1 MCIRDRVYP
10 QPDAEMITLG
20 FTANVRVTNINGND
34 VPEKV
39 YERMDMMDRFP
50 ITKAEKMGHY
60 FEGADLGD
68 IVLKDYFGISKDGTY
83 SIEYKDVYNN
93 RYKETFKV
101 EDFFGNYAADI
112 QYSTCLLYTSRCV

>member
-1 MCIRDRVYP
+1 
-10 QPDAEMITLG
+10 
-20 FTANVRVTNINGND
+20 
-34 VPEKV
+34 
-39 YERMDMMDRFP
+39 MDMMDRFP
-50 ITKAEKMGHY
+50 IAKAEEMGHY

-112 QYSTCLLYTSRCV
+112 QYSTLSKTNQNVVATITGVDKKAELSLKRAVKKARQL